1 MHETLKEATENTG
14 VDQRRGVDGDA
25 RDIHWKKSLKISES
39 TKEEEWMEMHETLK
53 DVTENIG
60 VDQRRG
66 VDGDAR
72 DIH

>member
-1 MHETLKEATENTG
+1 MHETLKEVTEHIG
-14 VDQRRGVDGDA
+14 VDQRKEADGDA
-25 RDIHWKKSLKISES
+25 RDNE
-39 TKEEEWMEMHETLK
+39 
-53 DVTENIG
+53 VTENIG